1 MIIEGGY
8 KYNLGTI
15 NQIYI
20 IYQNLSSFGLALAQK
35 HAISSF
41 CHLILNTGEPYIWPT
56 HGCNKISSRKLKK
69 AFFSFPKTCTEQ
81 NMVKNWWMLR
91 EPCAVHG
98 TVVME

>member
-20 IYQNLSSFGLALAQK
+20 IYQNLSSFGLAFARE

-41 CHLILNTGEPYIWPT
+41 CHWILNTGEPYIWPT
-56 HGCNKISSRKLKK
+56 HECNEISSRKLK
-69 AFFSFPKTCTEQ
+69 
-81 NMVKNWWMLR
+81 
-91 EPCAVHG
+91 
-98 TVVME
+98 